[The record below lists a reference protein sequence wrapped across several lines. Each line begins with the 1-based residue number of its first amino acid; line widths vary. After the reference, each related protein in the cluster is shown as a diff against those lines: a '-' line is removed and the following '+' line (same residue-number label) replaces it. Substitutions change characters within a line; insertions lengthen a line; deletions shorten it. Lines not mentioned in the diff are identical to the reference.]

1 MTTCKLLRLVSV
13 TVTFP
18 RFVDVFELLVLSR
31 RAIESQSRESFLLCE
46 VFRGSEVL
54 RSGKWAVSYSD
65 IPKVGG
71 VFAVHI
77 CHLLMKLDVDC
88 AVPYKYC
95 ILSDVYSDM
104 FQETTVYPT
113 CTSQHS

>member
-88 AVPYKYC
+88 AVPYKSC
-95 ILSDVYSDM
+95 NVYWLRN
-104 FQETTVYPT
+104 T
-113 CTSQHS
+113 